1 MWHFIDSRP
10 TFQIDGGTM
19 NIFSRNLLEAG
30 DDGGLPELEGAQ
42 LFLAATPPN
51 RPPVAALRV
60 GFAACFPTN
69 IPNQFIEHWV
79 LFPNFRSPRIKVEG
93 AVKTPVNPLY
103 LESAEPENVLIGGWA
118 NEAEFLQ
125 KVSAF
130 VTARPLVRYIRHV
143 RTDSVGVVP

>member
-1 MWHFIDSRP
+1 MWHFIGSRP

-19 NIFSRNLLEAG
+19 NIFSRNLLDAG

-42 LFLAATPPN
+42 AFLAPTTPN

-60 GFAACFPTN
+60 GFAACFATPV
-69 IPNQFIEHWV
+69 PNQFTEHWV

-93 AVKTPVNPLY
+93 ALKFPVNPLY
-103 LESAEPENVLIGGWA
+103 LESAEPQNVLVGGWVD
-118 NEAEFLQ
+118 ETEFLA

-130 VTARPLVRYIRHV
+130 VSTRPLVRYIRHV
-143 RTDSVGVVP
+143 RTDSLGVVP